1 MLNQFVGHPAACPWT
16 GGLRRR
22 RAAFERAFRPL
33 WSEAGVHAQEHPL
46 VRELVPGI
54 RAGDSRQ
61 SDVVVRGLRLG
72 RGLPVVGEMCMM
84 SAPHQDGTPWAR
96 ADDYDG
102 VAIERGIAAKHSTYP
117 ELVSSDRVKFL
128 VLVCEEGGRWSPE
141 VYRVVKD
148 LVDLKT
154 APLHSLLRRS
164 GADQKVRSWRRPVGT
179 SMVPPSK

>member
-1 MLNQFVGHPAACPWT
+1 
-16 GGLRRR
+16 
-22 RAAFERAFRPL
+22 
-33 WSEAGVHAQEHPL
+33 
-46 VRELVPGI
+46 
-54 RAGDSRQ
+54 
-61 SDVVVRGLRLG
+61 
-72 RGLPVVGEMCMM
+72 MM
-84 SAPHQDGTPWAR
+84 SALHQDGFPWAG

-128 VLVCEEGGRWSPE
+128 VLACEEGGRWSPD
-141 VYRVVKD
+141 VYRVVKH

-164 GADQKVRSWRRPVGT
+164 GADQKVRSWRRPSPAGT